1 MSGNGLMGVL
11 RDYTAAV
18 AEGKVTLANYVSVIT
33 GTGILLFLTADTAYA
48 LAFQAIGG
56 IIWLNIAYFIWEW
69 AVRLRHAARER
80 ELRAYI
86 FSGMGV
92 VDAVSA
98 IAIPLAILFGVE
110 PRTAFLLGIIWL
122 LKIAPDFAGFKQLRR
137 VLLQEK
143 EQLGSVL
150 IIFGLVLY
158 AASVIVHVLERDAQP
173 AIFGTIHGTLWWA
186 IVTLTTTGY
195 GDAVPVTPL
204 GRIVAACVMICGIGV
219 LGMLVGVLATGYAA
233 EARRAH
239 FIRTWELVSK
249 VPFFANLAH
258 GAVVDV
264 TNMLRRL
271 DLPPR
276 AIVMRKGAAGD
287 CMYFIASGEVAVE
300 LPDRKVTLTAGSFV
314 GELAL
319 LGNAPR
325 TATVVTTTD
334 TELLVLDLLDFRTLL
349 GKHPDLAEAI
359 DTEAKRRIRENL
371 ERGRGDSE

>member
-1 MSGNGLMGVL
+1 MSGNRITEVL
-11 RDYTAAV
+11 RDYTSAV
-18 AEGKVTLANYVSVIT
+18 AQGKITLANYVSVIS
-33 GTGILLFLTADTAYA
+33 GTGILLFLTIDTAYEYT
-48 LAFQAIGG
+48 FQTIGG

-69 AVRLRHAARER
+69 AVRLRHAARQR
-80 ELRAYI
+80 ELRSYI
-86 FSGMGV
+86 FSGIGI
-92 VDAVSA
+92 VDATSA
-98 IAIPLAILFGVE
+98 IAIPLAIACGVE
-110 PRTAFLLGIIWL
+110 PRTAFLLGIVWL
-122 LKIAPDFAGFKQLRR
+122 LKIAPDFTGFKQLRR

-158 AASVIVHVLERDAQP
+158 AASVIVHVLEREAQP
-173 AIFGTIHGTLWWA
+173 ATFGTIHGTLWWA

-258 GAVVDV
+258 GAIVDV

-276 AIVMRKGAAGD
+276 AIVVRKGASGD

-300 LPDRKVTLTAGSFV
+300 LPDRKVPLTAGSFF

-319 LGNAPR
+319 LSNAPR
-325 TATVVTTTD
+325 TATVVTTTE

-359 DTEAKRRIRENL
+359 DTEAKRRIKENL
-371 ERGRGDSE
+371 ERGTGRS

>member
-11 RDYTAAV
+11 REFTAAV
-18 AEGKVTLANYVSVIT
+18 AQGKVTLANYVSVIS
-33 GTGILLFLTADTAYA
+33 GTGILLFLTVDHTYE
-48 LAFQAIGG
+48 LTYHTIGG
-56 IIWLNIAYFIWEW
+56 VIWLNIAYFIWEW
-69 AVRLRHAARER
+69 TVRLRHAARER
-80 ELRAYI
+80 ELRAYVL
-86 FSGMGV
+86 SGMGF

-98 IAIPLAILFGVE
+98 IAIPLAIAFGVA

-122 LKIAPDFAGFKQLRR
+122 LKIAPDFTGFKQLRR

-150 IIFGLVLY
+150 IVFGLVLY
-158 AASVIVHVLERDAQP
+158 AASVIVHALEREAQP

-195 GDAVPVTPL
+195 GDAVPVTAL
-204 GRIVAACVMICGIGV
+204 GRVVAACVMICGIGV

-239 FIRTWELVSK
+239 FIRTWELVTK

-258 GAVVDV
+258 GAIVDV

-276 AIVMRKGAAGD
+276 AIVVRKGAAGD
-287 CMYFIASGEVAVE
+287 CMYFIATGEVAVE
-300 LPDRKVTLTAGSFV
+300 LPDRMIPLGAGNFF

-319 LGNAPR
+319 LSNAPR

-349 GKHPDLAEAI
+349 GKHPDLADAI
-359 DTEAKRRIRENL
+359 DTEAKRRIKENA
-371 ERGRGDSE
+371 ERGVR

>member
-1 MSGNGLMGVL
+1 MADNTIMGVL
-11 RDYTAAV
+11 RNHTAAV
-18 AEGKVTLANYVSVIT
+18 AQGKVTLATYVSVIT
-33 GTGILLFLTADTAYA
+33 GTGILLFLTIDTAYEYT
-48 LAFQAIGG
+48 FQTIGG
-56 IIWLNIAYFIWEW
+56 IIWLNIAYFVWEW

-80 ELRAYI
+80 ELRTYI
-86 FSGMGV
+86 RSGMGI

-98 IAIPLAILFGVE
+98 IAIPLAILAGVE
-110 PRTAFLLGIIWL
+110 PRTAFLLGIVWL
-122 LKIAPDFAGFKQLRR
+122 LKIAPDFTGFKQLRR
-137 VLLQEK
+137 VLLHESQ
-143 EQLGSVL
+143 QLGSVM

-173 AIFGTIHGTLWWA
+173 QTFGTIHGTLWWA

-258 GAVVDV
+258 GAIVDV

-271 DLPPR
+271 ELPPR
-276 AIVMRKGAAGD
+276 ASVVRKGAPGD
-287 CMYFIASGEVAVE
+287 CM
-300 LPDRKVTLTAGSFV
+300 
-314 GELAL
+314 
-319 LGNAPR
+319 
-325 TATVVTTTD
+325 
-334 TELLVLDLLDFRTLL
+334 
-349 GKHPDLAEAI
+349 
-359 DTEAKRRIRENL
+359 
-371 ERGRGDSE
+371 

>member
-1 MSGNGLMGVL
+1 MWKTRLLAAL
-11 RDYTAAV
+11 RDHHAAV
-18 AEGKVTLANYVSVIT
+18 AAGKVTLPSYVSVIS
-33 GTGILLFLTADTAYA
+33 GTGILLFLTLDTSYKVADEI
-48 LAFQAIGG
+48 IGM
-56 IIWLNIAYFIWEW
+56 IIWINIAYFVWEW
-69 AVRLRHAARER
+69 VVRVRHAISHR
-80 ELRAYI
+80 ELRAYLL
-86 FSGMGV
+86 SGGGF
-92 VDAVSA
+92 VDLVSSV
-98 IAIPLAILFGVE
+98 AIPVAILAGVP

-122 LKIAPDFAGFKQLRR
+122 LKIAPDISGFKQLRR
-137 VLLQEK
+137 VLVNES

-173 AIFGTIHGTLWWA
+173 EKFGTIHGTLWWA

-195 GDAVPVTPL
+195 GDAVPITPL

-233 EARRAH
+233 EARRTH

-249 VPFFANLAH
+249 VPFFASLAH
-258 GAVVDV
+258 GAIVDV

-271 DLPPR
+271 ELPPR
-276 AIVMRKGAAGD
+276 AIVVKKGAPGD

-300 LPDRKVTLTAGSFV
+300 LPDRKVTLPQGSFF

-319 LGNAPR
+319 LRNSVR

-334 TELLVLDLLDFRTLL
+334 TTLLVLDLLDFRTLTAR
-349 GKHPDLAEAI
+349 HPELRDAIDAEA
-359 DTEAKRRIRENL
+359 TRRVRENQ
-371 ERGRGDSE
+371 ERGKTR